1 MPVAAPFSVVL
12 TRLCCSNNVA
22 LVLYSPSL
30 IKYKCYKQERLKRQ
44 NKVTFS
50 LLRLFP
56 VNLYCQLYYHKIF
69 VLSFIHKAFNIL
81 LLLINEFKVAG
92 EFINENIYIKTH
104 QTVEFEDDF

>member
-12 TRLCCSNNVA
+12 TRLCCSNHVA

-30 IKYKCYKQERLKRQ
+30 IKYQCYKQERLKRQ
-44 NKVTFS
+44 NKITFLMS
-50 LLRLFP
+50 SLFP

-92 EFINENIYIKTH
+92 EFINENIYINTH